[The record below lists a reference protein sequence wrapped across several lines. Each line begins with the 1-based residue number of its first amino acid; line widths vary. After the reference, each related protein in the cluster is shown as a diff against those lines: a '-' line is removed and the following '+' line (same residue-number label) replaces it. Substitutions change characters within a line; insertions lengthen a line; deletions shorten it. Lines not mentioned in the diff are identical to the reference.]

1 MKMERPPESK
11 EQHGEI
17 VRDAPIDAS
26 CLLHLPDAVEGDFH
40 VVDQVEHRPEQH
52 DETHA
57 DEDAVLRLRQVGVDD
72 VQDGAARL
80 VQAAEACS
88 NFVLYH
94 VVEAESARNGEDHGQ
109 DGDEGKQRAIGQGS
123 GLVGQSVLGKS
134 VDTEVDSLDDGIDG
148 EGGLV
153 HLVLRDAPDVI
164 GEELPESCDFLVH
177 GKDTYIIKRKAVGL

>member
-1 MKMERPPESK
+1 MFRMALLVSFRPP
-11 EQHGEI
+11 
-17 VRDAPIDAS
+17 
-26 CLLHLPDAVEGDFH
+26 
-40 VVDQVEHRPEQH
+40 
-52 DETHA
+52 
-57 DEDAVLRLRQVGVDD
+57 
-72 VQDGAARL
+72 
-80 VQAAEACS
+80 

-94 VVEAESARNGEDHGQ
+94 VVEAESARDGEDHGQ